1 MSSQSS
7 TSRDDSSKEQ
17 AKNEPNSPEKQEQI
31 MEEMLSKVEH
41 PFSPSQ
47 IKELKSQFKMFDKM
61 RDGRIPMKDMLSLM
75 NTFIGLKVVQEEL
88 LDWINEHSPSL
99 IDEQQKE
106 ATLANVRIDFG
117 TFIRILGDRFIKDK
131 NQKVVTNRDLFN
143 KFDLSANG
151 VVGRYE
157 LQHLF
162 KNMLGVNL
170 TEQEVTDM
178 MKDTDVNSDGFMEF
192 DEFEQLMNRLFSE
205 EGGSVPSM
213 KDKTPV
219 K

>member
-1 MSSQSS
+1 
-7 TSRDDSSKEQ
+7 
-17 AKNEPNSPEKQEQI
+17 
-31 MEEMLSKVEH
+31 
-41 PFSPSQ
+41 
-47 IKELKSQFKMFDKM
+47 
-61 RDGRIPMKDMLSLM
+61 M

-178 MKDTDVNSDGFMEF
+178 MKVRRILLFTNSLGH
-192 DEFEQLMNRLFSE
+192 
-205 EGGSVPSM
+205 
-213 KDKTPV
+213 
-219 K
+219 